1 MMGREWILTA
11 AMLFVAIV
19 ASGCG
24 TPREKTA
31 PCKRPANFA
40 SYAPAGEC
48 GAMHSLNTDRAA
60 ALAAI
65 RELAPADDE

>member
-1 MMGREWILTA
+1 MMGRGWILAA
-11 AMLFVAIV
+11 AMLFMAIV
-19 ASGCG
+19 AGGCG

-31 PCKRPANFA
+31 PCKRPTNFA

>member
-1 MMGREWILTA
+1 MMGRGWILTA

-19 ASGCG
+19 ASGCA

-31 PCKRPANFA
+31 PCKRPANLA
-40 SYAPAGEC
+40 TYAPVGEC
-48 GAMHSLNTDRAA
+48 GTMHALNTDRAA

-65 RELAPADDE
+65 RQLAPTNDE